1 MKFHNIVII
10 LKLVGTIKNTLF
22 LTQGISFS
30 QQLSNDDSRGMR
42 FTIQKNASKL

>member
-10 LKLVGTIKNTLF
+10 MKLVGTIKNILF
-22 LTQGISFS
+22 LTQGINLS

-42 FTIQKNASKL
+42 FTLQEYA